1 MDNECKRLEDRHG
14 NKYLLIAEYS
24 WDGRG
29 PVFKAFL
36 RDETRAV
43 VAFNTGR
50 GFFPDAE
57 EWARKEIAAMTRRDG
72 GCYGF

>member
-1 MDNECKRLEDRHG
+1 MNIECKRLEDRHG

-43 VAFNTGR
+43 VAFNSGR
-50 GFFPDAE
+50 GFFPDSI
-57 EWARKEIAAMTRRDG
+57 EWAEKEIAAMSRHG
-72 GCYGF
+72 GNYHV